1 MMMTSDDPRL
11 EAVPGQPLSA
21 APDGPAGDRTVRDQL
36 PCQRGKWRLNQLGR
50 DEPLIP
56 WLFSAVCASSS

>member
-11 EAVPGQPLSA
+11 EAVPGRPLSA

-36 PCQRGKWRLNQLGR
+36 TCQRGKWRLNQLGAEEFR
-50 DEPLIP
+50 AP
-56 WLFSAVCASSS
+56 WLLSAECVSSS